1 MSNEIKFNKKKMWDD
16 VNFLEKCQRNLI
28 VDIKWCLCENISS
41 GKFFF
46 FACRWNFLR
55 GIFFDKCMR
64 FTLLCAF
71 YLILC
76 RKESI
81 KILAFFPIYCTMRK
95 NVKLIKQ
102 IKQLNSQVILL
113 RNVIFLNYKAKNN
126 ACSLRQEVV

>member
-1 MSNEIKFNKKKMWDD
+1 MQM
-16 VNFLEKCQRNLI
+16 
-28 VDIKWCLCENISS
+28 
-41 GKFFF
+41 KFFT
-46 FACRWNFLR
+46 RHL
-55 GIFFDKCMR
+55 FDKCMR

-81 KILAFFPIYCTMRK
+81 KILAFSPIYCTMRK